1 MPRNGSFCLPIAYRV
16 PSCAIMSI
24 IQTLAAR
31 SGRLVSL
38 DFGARGGGRRLIKP
52 RRKSA
57 SPRSRLAIVGGA
69 IVVAYSVIFGKLVYY
84 AEQGG
89 IDISSI
95 PPGPSMM
102 ASRPEI
108 DDRNGQVL
116 ATDIRTVSMF
126 AEPIK
131 IVDVDDA
138 VEKLSSVFPDL
149 DRKTMYERLSNK
161 RSHFA
166 WLKRQLSPKQQSEVL
181 KLGIPAIGFR
191 PEVKRFYPG
200 GSTAAHI
207 LGYVDIDNHGV
218 AGMEKYL
225 DDQGLSALASTGL
238 AASDSLAPV
247 RLSIDLRVQNIVHDV
262 VVDALTRYQSKT
274 AGAVILDVHTGE
286 VLAMASAPDFDPND
300 PNAAG
305 SRDGW
310 LNRMSNGTDEMGS
323 VFKTFSMAMAFD
335 TGTVKMSD
343 SFDASTPLHYGG
355 FTIHDDRDVPR
366 RVLSVAEIFRYS
378 SNVGTAKMMEKVGM
392 DNQRAYLT
400 RFGLLSKMQ
409 TELPEVKTP
418 SQPRVWKMINSL
430 TAAFGHGVATTPM
443 QTAVAG
449 AALMDGGKLIEPTFL
464 PRTEEEAEKTAT
476 VVVKKSTSDVIKSL
490 FKLNGEQGSGR
501 FADVPGFHV
510 GGKTGTANK
519 VINGH
524 YSHTLSF
531 NSFLGAFPID
541 NPKYVIL
548 SYIDQPLTG
557 LYNLNLAAETAAPMV
572 ADIVKRSAPIL
583 GVQPDFSKNLLVGY

>member
-1 MPRNGSFCLPIAYRV
+1 
-16 PSCAIMSI
+16 MSI
-24 IQTLAAR
+24 IHALAAR
-31 SGRLVSL
+31 NGRLI
-38 DFGARGGGRRLIKP
+38 RLNL
-52 RRKSA
+52 
-57 SPRSRLAIVGGA
+57 RSRTRKLASSAAKRGSGSPKSRLLILICVVGLGYTA
-69 IVVAYSVIFGKLVYY
+69 MVGKL
-84 AEQGG
+84 
-89 IDISSI
+89 IDYGATDDLTTSSI
-95 PPGPSMM
+95 FPEPSMV
-102 ASRPEI
+102 AARPDI
-108 DDRNGQVL
+108 VDRNGEVL

-131 IVDVDDA
+131 IVDVDEA
-138 VEKLSSVFPDL
+138 VEKLASVFPDL
-149 DRKTMYERLSNK
+149 DRKAMYKKLSDK

-166 WLKRQLSPKQQSEVL
+166 WLKRQLTPKEQNEVL
-181 KLGIPAIGFR
+181 ALGIPAIGFR

-200 GSTAAHI
+200 GRTAAHI

-225 DDQGLSALASTGL
+225 DEQGLSDLASTGMTGMDEL
-238 AASDSLAPV
+238 KPV
-247 RLSIDLRVQNIVHDV
+247 RLSIDLRVQNVVHDV
-262 VVDALTRYQSKT
+262 VSDAIDRYKSQS

-300 PNAAG
+300 PQN
-305 SRDGW
+305 DVKGW
-310 LNRMSNGTDEMGS
+310 LNRMTNGTDEMGS

-335 TGTVKMSD
+335 TGTVKMTD
-343 SFDASTPLHYGG
+343 TFDASAPLHYGKY
-355 FTIHDDRDVPR
+355 TIHDDRDVPR
-366 RVLSVAEIFRYS
+366 RVLTVPEIFRYS

-449 AALMDGGKLIEPTFL
+449 EAMIDDGKLIEPTFL
-464 PRTEEEAEKTAT
+464 PRTQEEAEKTAT
-476 VVVKKSTSDVIKSL
+476 VVIKKSTSDVIKAL

-531 NSFLGAFPID
+531 NSFLAAFPIN
-541 NPKYVIL
+541 NPKYIVL
-548 SYIDQPLTG
+548 TFIDQPLTG
-557 LYNLNLAAETAAPMV
+557 LHNLNLAAETAAPMV
-572 ADIVKRSAPIL
+572 HDIIQRAAPML
-583 GVQPDFSKNLLVGY
+583 GIKPDFGQQLIAGY